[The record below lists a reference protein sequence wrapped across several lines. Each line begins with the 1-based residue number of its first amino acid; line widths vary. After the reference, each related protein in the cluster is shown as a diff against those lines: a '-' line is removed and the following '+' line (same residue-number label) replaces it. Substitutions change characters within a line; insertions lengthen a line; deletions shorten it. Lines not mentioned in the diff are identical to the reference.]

1 MYGTVHTLCFSR
13 PYLEFADD
21 LALLAHSFN
30 NVQVFGGPACS
41 VRLRINIDKSKIM
54 KVTTDCLHQTKSA
67 MDAGASIGTDEEKET
82 ELARIHTVRK

>member
-54 KVTTDCLHQTKSA
+54 KVTTDRLL
-67 MDAGASIGTDEEKET
+67 ASDKISNG
-82 ELARIHTVRK
+82 RRSQYWNR